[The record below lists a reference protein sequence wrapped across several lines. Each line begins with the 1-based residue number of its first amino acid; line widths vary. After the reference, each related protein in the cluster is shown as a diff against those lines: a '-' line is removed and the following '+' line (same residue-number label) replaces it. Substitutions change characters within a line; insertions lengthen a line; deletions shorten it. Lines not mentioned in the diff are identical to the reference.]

1 MLYSVGGQVL
11 MRVEYQ
17 EAPRLFLS
25 IACLDSNYED
35 FGIAMFKLCEAV
47 YARVFL
53 PRVRRSL

>member
-1 MLYSVGGQVL
+1 